1 MSPMI
6 ITFIILLICIIALI
20 SNKVPL
26 GLVGIFCPVAL
37 SITGVLTAAEAWSGF
52 SNTAT
57 ITFAALFVLGGGLA
71 KTSLA
76 ERISNGVLAIDFKG
90 KKNGRE
96 QLVVAIF
103 GIAAMIMAILLN
115 AASTVA
121 TLTPF
126 IIIVCGSLGLSKQR
140 IIKPV
145 SDIANMWSAVLPIG
159 AGVSFYLTSNA
170 ILKEVGS
177 KERFAFFDLAIMK
190 APVLLVTTA
199 FILLFGY
206 RLLPK
211 RMEFASDQHMIEA
224 HKQSKLTPR
233 QEKLAF
239 GIFFGIVVL
248 MILSGLIDAMP
259 LDTTQLAVLGALLM
273 VCCGVETEKEAVSAV
288 NWPVVFIVGGFLPL
302 ATALDKTGAGT
313 MMANGL
319 KSMMGSQT
327 NPYILG
333 AVFLLVPLIA
343 TQFMNNIVVMN
354 LFMAIEASIAT
365 GIGINPKFAM
375 TGALVAGTIALLT
388 PMASSPS
395 AMSFGSGEYTM
406 KEFFIGGL
414 PSVLIVL
421 IAYILWVPIFIHP

>member
-6 ITFIILLICIIALI
+6 ITFVILLICVIALI

-26 GLVGIFCPVAL
+26 GLVGIFCPIAL
-37 SITGVLTAAEAWSGF
+37 SVTGVLKTTEAWAGF

-76 ERISNGVLAIDFKG
+76 EQLSNRVLSIDFKDS
-90 KKNGRE
+90 KNGRE
-96 QLVVAIF
+96 KLVVLIF
-103 GIAAMIMAILLN
+103 GVTAMIMATLLN

-121 TLTPF
+121 TLIPF
-126 IIIVCGSLGLSKQR
+126 IIVVCNDLGLSKQR

-145 SDIANMWSAVLPIG
+145 SDIANMWSAVFPIG
-159 AGVSFYLTSNA
+159 AGVSFYLTANA
-170 ILKEVGS
+170 ILEETGS
-177 KERFAFFDLAIMK
+177 EERFAFFDLAGMK
-190 APVLLVTTA
+190 APILLITTA

-206 RLLPK
+206 KLMPK
-211 RMEFASDQHMIEA
+211 RMNFPNDQHIVA
-224 HKQSKLTPR
+224 ARKQSKLTSG
-233 QEKLAF
+233 QEKLSY
-239 GIFFGIVVL
+239 GIFFGVVIL
-248 MILSGLIDAMP
+248 MILSGLIKSIP

-273 VCCGVETEKEAVSAV
+273 VCCGIETGKEAIASI
-288 NWPVVFIVGGFLPL
+288 NWPVVFIVGGFLPM
-302 ATALDKTGAGT
+302 ATALNNTGAGT

-319 KSMMGSQT
+319 QSMMGGQT
-327 NPYILG
+327 NPYLLA

-354 LFMAIEASIAT
+354 LFMAIEASIAI
-365 GIGINPKFAM
+365 GIGISPKFAM

-395 AMSFGSGEYTM
+395 AMSFGAGEYTM
-406 KEFFIGGL
+406 KEFFLGGL
-414 PSVLIVL
+414 PSVLVVL
-421 IAYILWVPIFIHP
+421 VAYLIWVPICIHP

>member
-1 MSPMI
+1 MI

-20 SNKVPL
+20 SNRVPL
-26 GLVGIFCPVAL
+26 GVVGIFCPVAL
-37 SITGVLTAAEAWSGF
+37 SITNVLSTNDAWGGF
-52 SNTAT
+52 SNSAT

-76 ERISNGVLAIDFKG
+76 EQISNRVLAIDFKG
-90 KKNGRE
+90 KPNKRE
-96 QLVVAIF
+96 QLIVVIF
-103 GIAAMIMAILLN
+103 GVVAMIMATLLN

-126 IIIVCGSLGLSKQR
+126 IIIVCSNLGLSKQR
-140 IIKPV
+140 VIKPV

-159 AGVSFYLTSNA
+159 AGVSFYLYANA

-177 KERFAFFDLAIMK
+177 EEQFGFFDLALVK
-190 APVLLVTTA
+190 APILLVTTA
-199 FILLFGY
+199 FILFFGY

-211 RMEFASDQHMIEA
+211 RMDFPNDQQIVTVNKE
-224 HKQSKLTPR
+224 SKLTP
-233 QEKLAF
+233 EKERLAY
-239 GIFFGIVVL
+239 GIFLGIVIL
-248 MILSGLIDAMP
+248 MILSGLIDAIP
-259 LDTTQLAVLGALLM
+259 LNTTQLAVVGALLM
-273 VCCGVETEKEAVSAV
+273 VCSGIETGKEAVAAI
-288 NWPVVFIVGGFLPL
+288 NWPVVFIVGGFLPM
-302 ATALDKTGAGT
+302 ATALNNTGAGEL
-313 MMANGL
+313 MAQGL
-319 KSMMGSQT
+319 QNMMGGQT
-327 NPYILG
+327 NPYLLA
-333 AVFLLVPLIA
+333 AVFLVVPLIA

-354 LFMAIEASIAT
+354 LFMAIEASIAVN
-365 GIGINPKFAM
+365 IGINPKFAM

-421 IAYILWVPIFIHP
+421 AAYLIWVPICIRP